1 MGSVRALGVKLNID
15 KPVCLA
21 TQGDSP
27 VWRWHT
33 RYVHLNFCGLRR
45 LATGEEG

>member
-1 MGSVRALGVKLNID
+1 MGSVRAHGVQLNID

-21 TQGDSP
+21 AQGDNP
-27 VWRWHT
+27 VWRW
-33 RYVHLNFCGLRR
+33 YVHLNFCGLRR